1 MLRGYL
7 VWARPVVQLMRA
19 SPLATH
25 LAHFLVDPWAHY
37 MAWSMGSRPDGFTW
51 TGWLIMHVGFAMCSV
66 IGYTA
71 LAIDVVAATV
81 QSKVVLAVLLAPI
94 AKQLI
99 LASRGIITQQ

>member
-1 MLRGYL
+1 
-7 VWARPVVQLMRA
+7 
-19 SPLATH
+19 
-25 LAHFLVDPWAHY
+25 
-37 MAWSMGSRPDGFTW
+37 
-51 TGWLIMHVGFAMCSV
+51 MCSV

>member
-1 MLRGYL
+1 
-7 VWARPVVQLMRA
+7 
-19 SPLATH
+19 
-25 LAHFLVDPWAHY
+25 
-37 MAWSMGSRPDGFTW
+37 
-51 TGWLIMHVGFAMCSV
+51 MHVGFAMCSV